1 MHSRVIG
8 FTVMMGIMSSMAFAE
23 PAIQPGDTLESLSKA
38 RITTNVNTQI
48 ATPTAQTSVASEANT
63 DVKVED
69 IDPIIEEKTAE
80 TPKVT
85 IQPLTQASVETAAVS
100 IIENAPTL
108 ASSEA
113 TVSIDDIDVAHP
125 TE

>member
-1 MHSRVIG
+1 MHSRIIG

-38 RITTNVNTQI
+38 RITTNVNTQT

-63 DVKVED
+63 EVKVED

-80 TPKVT
+80 TSQVT
-85 IQPLTQASVETAAVS
+85 IQPLTQASVEAAAVS

>member
-1 MHSRVIG
+1 MHSRIIG

-38 RITTNVNTQI
+38 RITT
-48 ATPTAQTSVASEANT
+48 ATPTAQTVATDANT

-69 IDPIIEEKTAE
+69 IDPIIGETTAE
-80 TPKVT
+80 APKVAV
-85 IQPLTQASVETAAVS
+85 QAEAVAATV
-100 IIENAPTL
+100 IENAPTL
-108 ASSEA
+108 ASSEP
-113 TVSIDDIDVAHP
+113 TVSVNDIDVAHP

>member
-1 MHSRVIG
+1 MHSRIIG

-38 RITTNVNTQI
+38 RITTNVSTQT
-48 ATPTAQTSVASEANT
+48 ATPTAQTVATDANT

-69 IDPIIEEKTAE
+69 IDPIIGETIAE
-80 TPKVT
+80 APKVAV
-85 IQPLTQASVETAAVS
+85 QAEAVAAPV
-100 IIENAPTL
+100 IENAPTL
-108 ASSEA
+108 ASSEP
-113 TVSIDDIDVAHP
+113 TVSINDIDVAHP

>member
-8 FTVMMGIMSSMAFAE
+8 FTVIMGIMSSVAFAE

-38 RITTNVNTQI
+38 RITTNVSTQTT
-48 ATPTAQTSVASEANT
+48 TPTAQMNVATDANA

-69 IDPIIEEKTAE
+69 IDPIIGETKAE
-80 TPKVT
+80 TPKV
-85 IQPLTQASVETAAVS
+85 AVHAEAVAAPM
-100 IIENAPTL
+100 IESAPTL
-108 ASSEA
+108 AASEP
-113 TVSIDDIDVAHP
+113 TVSVNDIDVAHP